1 MPKILVLYHSTRG
14 HVEAMAE
21 AVAAGARSV
30 DGAEVDIKR
39 VEELVPEDQAR
50 KSGYKLDQAAPIAR
64 VADLNGYD
72 AIIVGAGTRYGTA
85 ASQMRNFL
93 DQTGGLWMKGAL
105 VGKVG
110 SAFTSTAT
118 QHGGQETTLIGL
130 IQTLL
135 HHGMIVTGLP
145 YAWEGQQRM
154 DEITGGSPYGAT
166 TITGGDGSRM
176 PSDNEL
182 EGARWQGR
190 YVAETAK
197 KLFG

>member
-1 MPKILVLYHSTRG
+1 MPKILVLYHSTYG

-21 AVAAGARSV
+21 AVAEGARQV
-30 DGAEVDIKR
+30 EGATVDIKR
-39 VEELVPEDQAR
+39 VPELVPEELAR
-50 KSGYKLDQAAPIAR
+50 QSGYKLDQAAPIAS
-64 VADLNGYD
+64 VDELADYD

-93 DQTGGLWMKGAL
+93 DQTGGVWARGGL

-135 HHGMIVTGLP
+135 HHGMLIAGLP
-145 YAWEGQQRM
+145 YAWAGQSRI
-154 DEITGGSPYGAT
+154 DEVTGGSPYGAT

-176 PSDNEL
+176 PSENEL

-190 YVAETAK
+190 HVAETAK
-197 KLFG
+197 KLVG